1 MDKPP
6 VQLSSAQRSLGN
18 GLTLCN
24 KKTFFFKFSI
34 TFFFLSVCEKI
45 SRSDWNCSTVEI
57 TEHKQTYREKKELT
71 ILFISIFKRKGA
83 DEAQYFCLKYLQL

>member
-6 VQLSSAQRSLGN
+6 VQLSSAQRSLGT

-24 KKTFFFKFSI
+24 KKTFFFNSPLH
-34 TFFFLSVCEKI
+34 FFLSVCEKI